1 MDTKIRHRI
10 LKQQK
15 AIKLRKEYSITVSW
29 IRTVIQS
36 PCLSLVSEPQGAL
49 EEKTSIQSR
58 QMKKGAQAH
67 DPGTARATVHTHT
80 LTHTMAEK
88 ARPTMFMGHT
98 HTHTHT
104 HTM

>member
-1 MDTKIRHRI
+1 MDYKIRHRI

-67 DPGTARATVHTHT
+67 DPGIAPATV
-80 LTHTMAEK
+80 
-88 ARPTMFMGHT
+88 HT

-104 HTM
+104 QTSPRTLNMFSLRLLSSR